1 MSSIQETIKQKYH
14 AFVRTDGLK
23 GRVFRGGVWLGGAS
37 FFEQAIRFGRNM
49 LLTRLLAPE
58 AFGAMA
64 IVQSATTLIQMTV
77 DVGAREALIQNPKG
91 GEDSHVT
98 AAWWMTVSRSS
109 FIYSVIYLLAPVISK
124 FYGNAELTT
133 LARVVSLS
141 IIFDGLI
148 SPRAFIAMKHMKF
161 WKWAA
166 VNNGGG
172 ILGVI
177 TTIILSLF
185 MRDVWALAIGF
196 CSENAARCFLSYV
209 ICPYRPRL
217 PDIAAIRDLMRFSKG
232 LVGIVLFNMLFMR
245 ADVFV
250 LGKLYS
256 AAELGLYAMAVYMIQ
271 TPAGFLVNVM
281 NQTLLP
287 ALSRVQDDNA
297 RMNRILLQTTAATVW
312 LGLPATMFVMFCGHS
327 LLTIAYGQRY
337 GAASAALGI
346 ACCAA
351 FFNILN
357 NQITQAFY
365 AKGLPQLH
373 RRSVAIMAVVVVFLV
388 YPLAKVFG
396 LWGAQLACLIAVVV
410 GYLLQVERIRKVTG
424 LKISQYRDAFPIP
437 VFTSIGIAALWALV
451 SKYTTVMSHPVPSIV
466 IGLGL
471 CLLTYLLA
479 AALRFRQ
486 AREAA

>member
-1 MSSIQETIKQKYH
+1 MSIRETIKRHYH
-14 AFVRTDGLK
+14 GFVRNDGLK
-23 GRVFRGGVWLGGAS
+23 GRVFRGGIWLGGAS
-37 FFEQAIRFGRNM
+37 FFEQGIRFGRNM

-91 GEDSHVT
+91 AEDSHVT
-98 AAWWMTVSRSS
+98 AAWWMTVCRSS
-109 FIYSVIYLLAPVISK
+109 FIYSIIFFVAPLISK
-124 FYGNAELTT
+124 FYGNAELTS

-141 IIFDGLI
+141 IVFDGLI

-177 TTIILSLF
+177 TTILLGFF

-196 CSENAARCFLSYV
+196 CSENLARCVLSYA
-209 ICPYRPRL
+209 ICPFRPRM
-217 PDIAAIRDLMRFSKG
+217 PHFEAIRDLMKFSKG
-232 LVGIVLFNMLFMR
+232 LVGIVLFNMIFMR

-250 LGKLYS
+250 LGKLYPV
-256 AAELGLYAMAVYMIQ
+256 AQLGLYSMAVYLIQ
-271 TPAGFLVNVM
+271 TPSGFLINVM

-297 RMNRILLQTTAATVW
+297 RMNRIVLQMTSATVW
-312 LGLPATMFVMFCGHS
+312 LGLPATVFIMFCGHS
-327 LLTIAYGQRY
+327 LLTIAYGPRY
-337 GAASAALGI
+337 GVASAALGL
-346 ACCAA
+346 ACLSSL
-351 FFNILN
+351 FNILN

-365 AKGLPQLH
+365 AKGTPQLH
-373 RRSVAIMAVVVVFLV
+373 RRSVALMAGVVVVLV
-388 YPLAKVFG
+388 YPMSKMFG
-396 LWGAQLACLIAVVV
+396 LWGAQLACLIAIVM

-424 LKISQYRDAFPIP
+424 MKISEYRDAFPIP
-437 VFTSIGIAALWALV
+437 VFTSIGIAILWALLTR
-451 SKYTTVMSHPVPSIV
+451 YTTVMSHPVQSIA
-466 IGLGL
+466 LGVGV
-471 CLLTYLLA
+471 CLITYLLLGA
-479 AALRFRQ
+479 FRFRQ
-486 AREAA
+486 AKEAA